1 MQAFKQEKCWVEAQQ
16 PQTTQRVLDWEVFI
30 FSADPGVVEEE
41 GKAGDRQGPDLGLL
55 CYPAIVVDLVG
66 VHWNYLPRLVVQ
78 QGMGC
83 FPLDLKHTKFQKF

>member
-1 MQAFKQEKCWVEAQQ
+1 M
-16 PQTTQRVLDWEVFI
+16 FI

-41 GKAGDRQGPDLGLL
+41 GKAGNRQGPDLGIL

-78 QGMGC
+78 HGMGC
-83 FPLDLKHTKFQKF
+83 FPLDLKHTKFVRNFNLPRNSLQEYMPLQT